1 MRKALLFLVMILSI
15 SFIFA
20 SSADSVEKIN
30 NKVDNL
36 KKELQGELK
45 KNGMNYE
52 IAGSFSVDA
61 ENIKIEAYVVPNA
74 GEKLIGKL
82 NIIEIRDRNN
92 LENVIRR
99 ESSLPKSSVPISS
112 RSLMETIALIV
123 VAVLLGVLLNRIY
136 KKRKEKEAASK
147 KEIENAEEKNAA

>member
-112 RSLMETIALIV
+112 RSLMETIALIG
-123 VAVLLGVLLNRIY
+123 VAVLLGALLNRIY

-147 KEIENAEEKNAA
+147 KEIENSEEKNAA